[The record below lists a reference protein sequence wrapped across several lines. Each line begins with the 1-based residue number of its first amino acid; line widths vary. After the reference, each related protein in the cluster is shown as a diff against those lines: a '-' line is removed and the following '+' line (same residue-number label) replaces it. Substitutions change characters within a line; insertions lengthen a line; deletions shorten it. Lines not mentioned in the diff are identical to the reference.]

1 MAGVALDQEKTRS
14 VAASLHQHRG
24 RAVEPH
30 DARHPAGKP
39 PAEVPGPAAHLEHAL
54 RRGERS
60 EEALEQRA
68 FSQVGPPASGG
79 GVPSLVAGR
88 VALEE
93 SPGPG
98 R

>member
-1 MAGVALDQEKTRS
+1 
-14 VAASLHQHRG
+14 
-24 RAVEPH
+24 
-30 DARHPAGKP
+30 
-39 PAEVPGPAAHLEHAL
+39 VPGPAAHLEHAL